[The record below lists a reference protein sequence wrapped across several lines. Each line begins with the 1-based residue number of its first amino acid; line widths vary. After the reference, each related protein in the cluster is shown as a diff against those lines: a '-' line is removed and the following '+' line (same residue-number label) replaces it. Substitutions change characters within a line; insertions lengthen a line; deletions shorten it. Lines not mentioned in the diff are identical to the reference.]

1 MVSVK
6 STGCEMFAKMAM
18 EFASNMIHDP
28 YGRRCWVESVSV
40 REHGSNSAT
49 SAEGNSQGREKD
61 YVKVICKL
69 LMAGEEAVRKVIAM
83 YIESME
89 KSSGDMVTEA
99 FHENAKVVG
108 YLNGDFLQ
116 LSTSDF
122 AGFVSAQEPGAVEFE
137 ILSCEVKWR
146 QRQRRL
152 ETSTWEYLS
161 WTLCP

>member
-1 MVSVK
+1 MTYTVVGAGLRAYLSVNMVLTVLL
-6 STGCEMFAKMAM
+6 
-18 EFASNMIHDP
+18 
-28 YGRRCWVESVSV
+28 
-40 REHGSNSAT
+40 
-49 SAEGNSQGREKD
+49 AEGNSQGREKD

-137 ILSCEVKWR
+137 ILSCEVNGDTATAKVRDKYLGISFLDSLSLVKEGDKWSIYSK
-146 QRQRRL
+146 L
-152 ETSTWEYLS
+152 FHVEA
-161 WTLCP
+161 